1 MLYVLEHVR
10 GIIMKKRIKK
20 VCVWLLLAAA
30 FVGCGQNGEDA
41 FAGSR
46 YDSDLDYI
54 MDKGSLTVGVTEFE
68 PLDYM
73 QDGEWVGFDA
83 DMAGLF
89 AQNLGVSVQFVEIDW
104 DKKVSLL
111 NNGTIDCVWNGMTLT
126 DEVQADMSCSLAYL
140 NNAQIIVVPVK
151 NSGQL
156 QTVED
161 CMHLLFAV
169 EAGSAG
175 EQELKDRNYRYTATG
190 TQLSALQNVAS
201 GKADAAVIDA
211 IMAGSLIGS
220 GKQFEN
226 LVGTLTLSSEEYGI
240 GFRKNSDLAE
250 QLNVFW
256 LKNME
261 NGTVEAVAEQYGV
274 QAAVIDTMQP

>member
-1 MLYVLEHVR
+1 MLF
-10 GIIMKKRIKK
+10 
-20 VCVWLLLAAA
+20 LAAA
-30 FVGCGQNGEDA
+30 LVGCGQKGEDA
-41 FAGSR
+41 FAGSQ

-54 MDKGSLTVGVTEFE
+54 KDKGVLNVGVTEFE

-73 QDGEWVGFDA
+73 QDGEWIGFDA

-89 AQNLGVSVQFVEIDW
+89 AQSLGVSVQFVEIDW

-111 NNGTIDCVWNGMTLT
+111 NSGTIDCVWNGMTLT
-126 DEVQADMSCSLAYL
+126 DEVQADMSCSIPYL
-140 NNAQIIVVPVK
+140 NNAQIIVVPAK
-151 NSGQL
+151 NSSQL

-190 TQLSALQNVAS
+190 TQLSALQNVDS

-226 LVGTLTLSSEEYGI
+226 LVGMLTLSSEEYGI
-240 GFRKNSDLAE
+240 GFRKNSDLAG
-250 QLNVFW
+250 QLNAFW
-256 LKNME
+256 LENME
-261 NGTVEAVAEQYGV
+261 NGTIDTVAEQYGV
-274 QAAVIDTMQP
+274 QAAVIDAVQP

>member
-1 MLYVLEHVR
+1 
-10 GIIMKKRIKK
+10 MKKWMKK
-20 VCVWLLLAAA
+20 FCVLLFLSVVL
-30 FVGCGQNGEDA
+30 VGCGQKGEEA
-41 FAGSR
+41 FAGSKF
-46 YDSDLDYI
+46 DSDLDYI
-54 MDKGSLTVGVTEFE
+54 RDKGSLTVGVTDFE

-73 QDGEWVGFDA
+73 QDGKWIGFDA
-83 DMAGLF
+83 EMAGLF
-89 AQNLGVSVQFVEIDW
+89 ARSLGVSVQFVEIDW
-104 DKKVSLL
+104 DKKVDLL
-111 NNGTIDCVWNGMTLT
+111 NRGTIDCVWNGMTLT

-140 NNAQIIVVPVK
+140 NNAQIIVVPTK
-151 NSGQL
+151 NSSNL
-156 QTVED
+156 QTAED

-175 EQELKDRNYRYTATG
+175 EQELKSRNYRYTAVG

-220 GKQFEN
+220 GKQFED
-226 LVGTLTLSSEEYGI
+226 LVDTVSLSSEEYGI

-256 LKNME
+256 QENQD
-261 NGTVEAVAEQYGV
+261 NGTVAAVAEKYGV
-274 QAAVIDTMQP
+274 QTAVIAAAQP

>member
-1 MLYVLEHVR
+1 MEK
-10 GIIMKKRIKK
+10 GIKK
-20 VCVWLLLAAA
+20 ICGFIVFLSLTAVALA
-30 FVGCGQNGEDA
+30 GCAQEKEDV
-41 FAGSR
+41 FAGSQ

-54 MDKGSLTVGVTEFE
+54 RDKGSLIVGVTEFE

-83 DMAGLF
+83 EMAGLF
-89 AQNLGVSVQFVEIDW
+89 ARSLGVTAEFVVIDW
-104 DKKVSLL
+104 DRKVDLL
-111 NNGTIDCVWNGMTLT
+111 NQGTIDCVWNGMTLT
-126 DEVQADMSCSLAYL
+126 DEVQADMSCSRAYL
-140 NNAQIIVVPVK
+140 NNAQIIVVPSN
-151 NSGQL
+151 NSSRM

-175 EQELKDRNYRYTATG
+175 EQELADRNYRYTTTG
-190 TQLSALQNVAS
+190 TQLSALQSVAL

-211 IMAGSLIGS
+211 VMAGSLIRP

-226 LVGTLTLSSEEYGI
+226 LVDTAALGSEEYGV

-250 QLNVFW
+250 LLNAFW
-256 LKNME
+256 KECME
-261 NGTVEAVAEQYGV
+261 DGTIDAAARQYGV
-274 QAAVIDTMQP
+274 QAAIIDTVHP

>member
-1 MLYVLEHVR
+1 
-10 GIIMKKRIKK
+10 MKNRIKIF
-20 VCVWLLLAAA
+20 CVWLFLSAALI
-30 FVGCGQNGEDA
+30 GCGKNSEDA
-41 FAGSR
+41 LAGSR
-46 YDSDLDYI
+46 FDSDLDYI
-54 MDKGSLTVGVTEFE
+54 RDKGILTVGVTEFE

-73 QDGEWVGFDA
+73 QDGKWVGFDA

-89 AQNLGVSVQFVEIDW
+89 AQSLGVSVRFVEIDW

-126 DEVQADMSCSLAYL
+126 DEVQDDMSCSLAYL
-140 NNAQIIVVPVK
+140 NNAQIIVVPEK
-151 NSGQL
+151 DSSQL

-175 EQELKDRNYRYTATG
+175 EQELKDRNYRYTATD

-211 IMAGSLIGS
+211 VMAGSLIGT
-220 GKQFEN
+220 GKQFED
-226 LVGTLTLSSEEYGI
+226 LADTFALSSEEYGI
-240 GFRKNSDLAE
+240 GFRKGSDLAE
-250 QLNVFW
+250 LLNEFW
-256 LKNME
+256 LENME
-261 NGTVEAVAEQYGV
+261 NGTIGTVAEQYGV
-274 QAAVIDTMQP
+274 QAAVIDVIQH

>member
-1 MLYVLEHVR
+1 
-10 GIIMKKRIKK
+10 MKNRIKII
-20 VCVWLLLAAA
+20 CIMLFLAAA
-30 FVGCGQNGEDA
+30 LVGCGQKGEDA
-41 FAGSR
+41 FAGSQ
-46 YDSDLDYI
+46 YDSDLEYI
-54 MDKGSLTVGVTEFE
+54 RDKGVLNVGVTEFE

-89 AQNLGVSVQFVEIDW
+89 ARSLGVSVQFVKIDW

-140 NNAQIIVVPVK
+140 NNAQIIVVPAK
-151 NSGQL
+151 NNAQL

-175 EQELKDRNYRYTATG
+175 EQELKDRNYRYTATS
-190 TQLSALQNVAS
+190 TQLDALQDVAS

-211 IMAGSLIGS
+211 VMAGSLIGS
-220 GKQFEN
+220 GKQFED
-226 LVGTLTLSSEEYGI
+226 LVDTLALSSEEYGV

-250 QLNVFW
+250 QLNAFW
-256 LKNME
+256 LENME
-261 NGTVEAVAEQYGV
+261 NGTINTVAEQYGV
-274 QAAVIDTMQP
+274 QAAVIDVMQP